1 METVKKIVLAYSGG
15 LDTSVIIKWLIEK
28 YGCEVIAVAADLGQQ
43 EDLSLLEGKALKSGA
58 SKIYIKDLKKEFIR
72 EYCYNA
78 LKAGAVYED
87 KYLLATAL
95 GRPLIASEL
104 VKIAHEEG
112 ADAVA
117 HGSTG
122 KGNDQVRFDVSV
134 MALDPSLKIIAPLRR
149 WEFKSRDEEI
159 DYAAKHNIPVE
170 ATKEKPYSID
180 RNLWGISIECGILE
194 DPWIEPPKDVY
205 QITSAPEEAPDEPTY
220 ITVEFWEGIPVAL
233 DGEKLRGGEIIDRLN
248 NEGGK
253 HGVGRVDIL
262 ENRLVGIKSREIY
275 EAPAAAILHF
285 AKRELDALVLDKE
298 TLHFKESLGLKYSE
312 MVYNG
317 LWFSPLR
324 IALDAFFDEISQSV
338 TGDVRLKLYKG
349 TLSVVGRK
357 SSKSLYDINMAT
369 YDARDQFN
377 HRDGESFCK
386 IWGLPL
392 KIVGENRKKEE
403 FR

>member
-1 METVKKIVLAYSGG
+1 MEEVKKIVLAYSGG
-15 LDTSVIIKWLIEK
+15 LDTSVIIKWLIDK
-28 YGCEVIAVAADLGQQ
+28 YKCEVIAVAADLGQD
-43 EDLSLLEGKALKSGA
+43 EDLSLLEEKALKSGA
-58 SKIYIKDLKKEFIR
+58 SKIYIQDLKKEFIR
-72 EYCYNA
+72 EYCYRA

-87 KYLLATAL
+87 KYFLATAL

-104 VKIAHEEG
+104 VRIAHKEG
-112 ADAVA
+112 ADAIA

-134 MALDPSLKIIAPLRR
+134 MALDPTLKIIAPLRR

-170 ATKEKPYSID
+170 ATKAKPYSID
-180 RNLWGISIECGILE
+180 RNLWGTSIECGVLE
-194 DPWIEPPKDVY
+194 DPWVEPPKDVY
-205 QITSAPEEAPDEPTY
+205 QVTKAPEDAPDEPEY
-220 ITVEFWEGIPVAL
+220 ITVQFWEGIPIGL
-233 DGEKLRGGEIIDRLN
+233 DGERLRGGEIISRLN
-248 NEGGK
+248 KLGGK
-253 HGVGRVDIL
+253 HSIGRVDIV

-275 EAPAAAILHF
+275 EAPAGTILYF
-285 AKRELDALVLDKE
+285 AKNELDALVLDRD
-298 TLHFKESLGLKYSE
+298 TIHFKSSLSQKYSE
-312 MVYNG
+312 LIYNG

-324 IALDAFFDEISQSV
+324 ESLDSFFDEMSKNI

-349 TLSVVGRK
+349 NISVAGRK
-357 SSKSLYDINMAT
+357 SPATLYDEKMAT

-392 KIVGENRKKEE
+392 KIAGDRNKGGE